1 MIRVYVDS
9 GSSIKTEEKQ
19 KYNVE
24 ILPLK
29 ILFDDKE
36 YLDGIDLTF
45 DDFYHKLIDE
55 KKFPKTSLPNV
66 TKVEDEIN
74 NYTKQGDDVIIV
86 TISSG
91 ISGTYNYLRLT
102 FEDNPKVHVI
112 DSLSAVGGVRII
124 VNEINKYRNDGIDV
138 VLNKINE
145 LIPRIRIIAI
155 PEVLTYLERGGR
167 LSKAGL
173 IVGSL
178 LQLKPII
185 TFVDGK
191 VTVLSKKRG
200 LKTAM
205 NELINLLEE
214 LECDPNYKIV
224 PSYTYS
230 TKNID
235 EVISLLDEKY
245 KNSLEV
251 YDNLDPAIAA
261 HWGPNAFGLIFVGK
275 K

>member
-1 MIRVYVDS
+1 MIRLYVDS
-9 GSSIKTEEKQ
+9 GSSIKQEEKE
-19 KYNVE
+19 KYQVE
-24 ILPLK
+24 IMPLK

-45 DDFYHKLIDE
+45 DNFYHMLIDD
-55 KKFPKTSLPNV
+55 KKFPKTSLPNANLF
-66 TKVEDEIN
+66 EDEIN
-74 NYTKQGDDVIIV
+74 KYTAQGDDVIII

-91 ISGTYNYLRLT
+91 ISGTYNFLKLT

-112 DSLSAVGGVRII
+112 DSLSAVGGVRIL
-124 VNEINKYRNDGIDV
+124 VNEVNKYRNENINF
-138 VLNKINE
+138 VLQKINE
-145 LIPRIRIIAI
+145 LIPRIHIIAI

-200 LKTAM
+200 LKNAIK
-205 NELINLLEE
+205 ELVDLLEQ
-214 LECDPNYKIV
+214 LECDSNYAIV

-230 TKNID
+230 TKNLD
-235 EVISLLDEKY
+235 EVISMLDDKY
-245 KNSLEV
+245 KNSLESF
-251 YDNLDPAIAA
+251 DNLDPAIAA